1 MIYKLITEDSKT
13 IVTLEVGLEQLRK
26 EPNLEIRSTINL
38 KTYSDFLMEITSVA
52 EMETFIDAFHEI
64 ATLREWMWDDFFAN
78 KPNVAVYFDEVV
90 KHVKNIL
97 LAAANDYNLTL
108 V

>member
-13 IVTLEVGLEQLRK
+13 ILTLEIGLEQLRK

-38 KTYSDFLMEITSVA
+38 KTYSDFLMEIINVT
-52 EMETFIDAFHEI
+52 EMEAFIECFDEI
-64 ATLREWMWDDFFAN
+64 STLREWMWDEFFAN

-97 LAAANDYNLTL
+97 LGAANDYNLKL